1 MRILV
6 AGALGE
12 VGRSVSNSLESGGHQ
27 VVPVSSRAPRPGAN
41 ALSLVQGCEL
51 IRNRQVDLVV
61 VASSQGDHREAA
73 TSGINTCE
81 LLAPVVC
88 ESGLPSVLL
97 STLRV
102 LEGYAHS
109 IHEDAPAHPTSDY
122 ARANANNEKLWLQES
137 GPRGSVLR
145 VANYFCA
152 PQAVD
157 SPQTRLLPWS
167 LVTDALVV
175 DSITVK
181 SGPGTSREFVSDTD
195 VARAIQ
201 VLAAETPEAR
211 ICASLP
217 GYPTNLENL
226 VSLVQRACSEV
237 GRSAPDSRFGVDNST
252 PTPVTASWLE
262 SQGWESTLSD
272 KEIVQTIVD
281 WVRKNYPEV
290 T

>member
-12 VGRSVSNSLESGGHQ
+12 VGRSVSSSLEGEGHE
-27 VVPVSSRAPRPGAN
+27 VVPVSSRAPRAGSN
-41 ALSLVQGCEL
+41 ALSLVQASEL
-51 IRNRQVDLVV
+51 IRNRHVDLVV
-61 VASSQGDHREAA
+61 VASSQGDHRGVA

-81 LLAPVVC
+81 VLAPVVS

-102 LEGYAHS
+102 LEGYAQS
-109 IHEDAPAHPTSDY
+109 IHEGSPALPTSDY
-122 ARANANNEKLWLQES
+122 ARANAINEKLWLQES
-137 GPRGSVLR
+137 GSRGSVLR

-167 LVTDALVV
+167 LVTEALVFG
-175 DSITVK
+175 SITVK
-181 SGPGTSREFVSDTD
+181 SGPGTSREFVNDTD

-201 VLAAETPEAR
+201 VLAAATPEAG
-211 ICASLP
+211 ICATLP
-217 GYPTNLENL
+217 GYPTNLDNL
-226 VSLVQRACSEV
+226 VTLVQKAFSEI
-237 GRSAPDSRFGVDNST
+237 GRPALESSFGVDNVT

-262 SQGWESTLSD
+262 SQAWRSSLSQ

>member
-12 VGRSVSNSLESGGHQ
+12 VGRSVSSSLEGGGHE
-27 VVPVSSRAPRPGAN
+27 VVPVSSRALRAGSN
-41 ALSLVQGCEL
+41 AINLVQASEL
-51 IRNRQVDLVV
+51 IRNRHVDLVV
-61 VASSQGDHREAA
+61 VASSQGDHRGVA
-73 TSGINTCE
+73 TSGTNTCE
-81 LLAPVVC
+81 VLAPVV
-88 ESGLPSVLL
+88 SKTGLPSVLL

-102 LEGYAHS
+102 LEGYAQS
-109 IHEDAPAHPTSDY
+109 IHEDSPALPTSGY
-122 ARANANNEKLWLQES
+122 ARANAINEELWLQES

-167 LVTDALVV
+167 LVTEALVSG
-175 DSITVK
+175 SITVK
-181 SGPGTSREFVSDTD
+181 SGPGTSREFVNDTD

-201 VLAAETPEAR
+201 VLASETPGAG
-211 ICASLP
+211 ICATLP
-217 GYPTNLENL
+217 GYSTNLENL
-226 VSLVQRACSEV
+226 VLLAQQAFSEIGQPV
-237 GRSAPDSRFGVDNST
+237 PDSSFGVDNVT

-262 SQGWESTLSD
+262 SQGWRSTLTQ
-272 KEIVQTIVD
+272 KQIVQTIVN

-290 T
+290 S